1 MRTVLLALA
10 AALLLAHNTAAATLD
25 RIKADG
31 VFRLGYRTDAQPYS
45 YSTDAGLPAG
55 YVVDLCREVAK
66 AAGRQVGR
74 ADLRVEYVAVTAEN
88 RFDAL
93 RDGRVDILCDP
104 TSMTLSRRE
113 QVDFSLMTFVDG
125 ASVLFQADGPRS
137 FEDLAGKKVGVRS
150 GTTTEQALRATLARL
165 NVTADVVA
173 VTDHRDGLK
182 RVMSGELA
190 AYFADR
196 AILAFLLLQSDA
208 PQKLRLADEYFTHET
223 YALALPR
230 DDGAFRLLVDRTLAE
245 LYRTGAV
252 VKIFA
257 NSFGATPPSD
267 IVKALYLLNS
277 LPD

>member
-1 MRTVLLALA
+1 MRTISLALA
-10 AALLLAHNTAAATLD
+10 VALLLVHAAAAATLD
-25 RIKADG
+25 RVKADG

-66 AAGRQVGR
+66 AAGLQVGR
-74 ADLRVEYVAVTAEN
+74 PDLRIEYVAVTAED

-93 RDGRVDILCDP
+93 RDGRIDILCDP

-125 ASVLFQADGPRS
+125 ASVLFLADGPRS
-137 FEDLAGKKVGVRS
+137 FEDLAGKKVGVRG
-150 GTTTEQALRATLARL
+150 GTTTEQALRATLATL
-165 NVTADVVA
+165 NVSADIVA

-196 AILAFLLLQSDA
+196 AILAFLALGSDA
-208 PQKLRLADEYFTHET
+208 PQKLRLANEYFTHET

-230 DDGAFRLLVDRTLAE
+230 DDGAFRLLVDRTLAQI
-245 LYRTGAV
+245 YRSGAIA
-252 VKIFA
+252 KIFA
-257 NSFGATPPSD
+257 NSFGSAPPSD
-267 IVKALYLLNS
+267 ILKALYLLNS

>member
-1 MRTVLLALA
+1 M
-10 AALLLAHNTAAATLD
+10 AHGTAAATLD

-45 YSTDAGLPAG
+45 YSTGAGLPAG

-66 AAGRQVGR
+66 AVGR
-74 ADLRVEYVAVTAEN
+74 KIGRPDLRTEFVAVTAES

-93 RDGRVDILCDP
+93 RDGRIDILCDP

-125 ASVLFQADGPRS
+125 ASVLFLADGPQS
-137 FEDLAGKKVGVRS
+137 FEELAGKKVGVRG
-150 GTTTEQALRATLARL
+150 GTTTERALRATLAKL
-165 NVTADVVA
+165 NVAADIVS

-182 RVMSGELA
+182 RVLSGELA

-196 AILAFLLLQSDA
+196 AILAFLALGSDQA
-208 PQKLRLADEYFTHET
+208 QKLRLADEYFTHET
-223 YALALPR
+223 YAIALPH
-230 DDGAFRLLVDRTLAE
+230 DDPAFRLLVDRTLAE
-245 LYRTGAV
+245 LYRSGGIVRIYAT
-252 VKIFA
+252 
-257 NSFGATPPSD
+257 SFGKAPPSD
-267 IVKALYLLNS
+267 ILKALYLLNS